1 MKFSQN
7 IHAVAAALLAL
18 APCWLASCTS
28 EEETV
33 EAPQF
38 TAAAPGGVFKV
49 GEPVVFQFEGNPDFI
64 TFYSGEAGNAYDYR
78 DCDRIGPA
86 EWTLSFLEHTQAGTQ
101 GLPNPACAP
110 IFYSVDFD
118 GDYTEEGVRRAT
130 WVDLSRHFTYPTDTN
145 QDVPSGT
152 LYIDDLFPKDGSP
165 LYLMFHYAVKQYTGK
180 NGRTEIRIM
189 NFRINGITAAGT
201 TALYNHKTANFQF
214 VFSKEH
220 DMYDDPT
227 ATPASVES
235 SYLQLRTDF
244 KPTHDMEFWTVSGGL
259 YHPDEVN
266 SGPDHGIGIKAVAD
280 PTMTTYSHT
289 YNKPGE
295 YTVTFVAANSKVYG
309 RKEVVREM
317 KITVVDDQGGITPP
331 IPDEWGNS

>member
-7 IHAVAAALLAL
+7 IHAVADALLAL
-18 APCWLASCTS
+18 APCWLVSCTS

-33 EAPQF
+33 DAPQF
-38 TAAAPGGVFKV
+38 TATAPGGVFKV

-78 DCDRIGPA
+78 NQDRIGPA
-86 EWTLSFLEHTQAGTQ
+86 VPTLSFLEHTMAGTQ
-101 GLPNPACAP
+101 GLPNPAYAP

-118 GDYTEEGVRRAT
+118 GDYTEAGVRRAT
-130 WVDLSRHFTYPTDTN
+130 WVDLSRNFNYPTDTN

-152 LYIDDLFPKDGSP
+152 MYIDDLFPKDGSP
-165 LYLMFHYAVKQYTGK
+165 LYLMFHYAVQKHTGK

-201 TALYNHKTANFQF
+201 IALYNHQSAGFQF
-214 VFSKEH
+214 VFAESYLKNNV
-220 DMYDDPT
+220 T
-227 ATPASVES
+227 QTPAVGS

-244 KPTHDMEFWTVSGGL
+244 KPLADMEFWTVSDGL
-259 YHPDEVN
+259 YCPDKVN
-266 SGPDHGIGIKAVAD
+266 TGPDMGVGIKAVAD